1 MQEARKIGDDMT
13 KGIKLTASLED
24 YLKAIYFLHQID
36 NSIRLIDIAERI
48 SVSKPSAFNAVSQL
62 SDMGLVEHIKFGP
75 VELTTHG
82 IEVAQN
88 LVVKHRTIKLFL
100 MRVLNIEEVL
110 ACSEACAIEH
120 RICDVTLDKMAA
132 LI

>member
-1 MQEARKIGDDMT
+1 MAKN
-13 KGIKLTASLED
+13 IKLTASLED

-36 NSIRLIDIAERI
+36 NSVRLIDIAERI
-48 SVSKPSAFNAVSQL
+48 SVSKPSVFNAVSQL
-62 SDMGLVEHIKFGP
+62 SDMEFVEHIKFGP
-75 VELTTHG
+75 VELTALG
-82 IEVAQN
+82 IEVSQN

-100 MRVLNIEEVL
+100 MRVLNIEEAL

>member
-1 MQEARKIGDDMT
+1 MT
-13 KGIKLTASLED
+13 KNIKLTASLED
-24 YLKAIYFLHQID
+24 YLKAIYFLHEID
-36 NSIRLIDIAERI
+36 NSIRLINIAERI

-62 SDMGLVEHIKFGP
+62 SDMSLVDHIKFGP
-75 VELTTHG
+75 VQLTPQG
-82 IEVAQN
+82 IEAAQSLVA
-88 LVVKHRTIKLFL
+88 KHETIKLFL
-100 MRVLNIEEVL
+100 MHVLNIEEAL